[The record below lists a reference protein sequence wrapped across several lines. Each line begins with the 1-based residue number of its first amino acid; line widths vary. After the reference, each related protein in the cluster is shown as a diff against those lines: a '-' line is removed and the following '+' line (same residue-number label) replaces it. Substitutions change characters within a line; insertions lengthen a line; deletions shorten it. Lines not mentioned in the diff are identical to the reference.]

1 MVVALVEVTM
11 AVAIT
16 VADTTAEVIT
26 VELIPAEQPMY
37 PDRLSAEKM
46 APELTVA
53 DIAAVPDQVQSEV
66 TWMAT

>member
-1 MVVALVEVTM
+1 MAVALVEVTM

-16 VADTTAEVIT
+16 VADTMEEVTTA
-26 VELIPAEQPMY
+26 ELIPAEQPMY

-53 DIAAVPDQVQSEV
+53 DIAAVPDQGQSEV
-66 TWMAT
+66 IWMAM